1 MATISLGAALSVETA
16 STIAMAAAAAQPASP
31 SAPVATTASSPAADG
46 TSAAATGAT
55 SEQLQ
60 QQADQLASQ
69 IRAQSVQINQLA
81 EQADGAQLQQQRAT
95 VELRKAKVTMALTD
109 RELAAARKTLQAQ
122 AVAAYMDDGRS
133 TLGKLVALAGSNP
146 ALADGYAQVV
156 AGGEQL
162 AIHQYQDLEH
172 AQIQAAAT
180 LTSTQAQAA
189 ASVTQLRLA
198 QQAAKE
204 AQASEERTLSQVNGQ
219 LTALVTAAETQQ
231 AQTESQQEKAALAA
245 AGDLPAASVAI
256 VPATSPA
263 TAIPSGSTG
272 APTTAPG
279 ATTSPAP
286 SPTSPSTTVAAAPTT
301 TPAAPTTTPTTSAP
315 TTTGSTT
322 PTTTPSTP
330 PTTTGSPNAPA
341 PNANVAIAWAEAQ
354 IGKPYQWGGAGPN
367 SFDCSGLVMDAW
379 GAAGVSFP
387 HLAQDQYAMTTP
399 VSISQLLPGDL
410 VFFGTPSDVYHVGI
424 YVGGG
429 EMVDAPETGQ
439 NVMIQSIY
447 ETDLLSGGRPA

>member
-1 MATISLGAALSVETA
+1 
-16 STIAMAAAAAQPASP
+16 
-31 SAPVATTASSPAADG
+31 
-46 TSAAATGAT
+46 
-55 SEQLQ
+55 
-60 QQADQLASQ
+60 
-69 IRAQSVQINQLA
+69 
-81 EQADGAQLQQQRAT
+81 
-95 VELRKAKVTMALTD
+95 MALTD

-156 AGGEQL
+156 AGGQQV
-162 AIHQYQDLEH
+162 AIHQYQVLEH
-172 AQIQAAAT
+172 AQVQAAAT

-189 ASVTQLRLA
+189 ASVTQLRMA

-204 AQASEERTLSQVNGQ
+204 AQASEERTLSEVNGQ

-263 TAIPSGSTG
+263 TATPSVPTS
-272 APTTAPG
+272 APTTAP
-279 ATTSPAP
+279 ATASSPAP
-286 SPTSPSTTVAAAPTT
+286 SPTSPSTTAAATPTTTPSAAPTT
-301 TPAAPTTTPTTSAP
+301 AVATTAAP

-330 PTTTGSPNAPA
+330 PTTTGSPNVPA